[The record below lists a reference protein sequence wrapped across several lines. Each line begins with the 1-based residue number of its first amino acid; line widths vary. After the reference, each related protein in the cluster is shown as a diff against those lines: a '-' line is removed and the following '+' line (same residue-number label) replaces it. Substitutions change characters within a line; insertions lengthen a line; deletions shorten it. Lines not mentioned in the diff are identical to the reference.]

1 MLSKKQNI
9 LRSKFKMANIT
20 ISNIDIS
27 ESYISELNEQEIIN
41 IEGGF
46 PWAELAGLVAAAVS
60 FIVAL

>member
-1 MLSKKQNI
+1 
-9 LRSKFKMANIT
+9 MANIT